1 MRGMRGEREGGKGN
15 ERAENQKGT
24 KAERLRKEGKLLKS
38 NDPATGKQLFLS
50 RMRIESMNPNSGKRG
65 RKSRGQT
72 KERARTRSA
81 LLGPQRE
88 PAAATR
94 DGRKA
99 RKSAQRETENAA
111 AERRRNKATRLE
123 RACRPG
129 SNKKLLN
136 ASV

>member
-1 MRGMRGEREGGKGN
+1 MNPKYRKAKGKG
-15 ERAENQKGT
+15 G
-24 KAERLRKEGKLLKS
+24 
-38 NDPATGKQLFLS
+38 
-50 RMRIESMNPNSGKRG
+50 
-65 RKSRGQT
+65 GQT
-72 KERARTRSA
+72 KKRARTRSA

-88 PAAATR
+88 PAAATQ

-99 RKSAQRETENAA
+99 RRSAQRETENAA